1 VTALAERSVRRDG
14 AVSSRPMTAYPA
26 WPRPVPSGPTTRPA
40 PPPALRDRVVRLA
53 CRALLAASLL
63 VITLSWATGG
73 GLADLGG
80 WTSGLTSLGRL
91 TGVLASL
98 LMLVQVLLMARVPVL
113 EQAFGQDRLAA
124 MHGLVG
130 FVSFTGML
138 AHVGLITWGYA
149 TGDLAAA
156 PGELWDLTA
165 TYPGMLLASAGTVCL
180 VVVAVTS
187 TRSARAR
194 MRYESWHLLH
204 LYAYVGVGLA
214 LPHQLWTG
222 SEFLAST
229 ARTVFWWTAWA
240 LAAGAVLVWRVAVP
254 LWRTLH
260 HRLVVTSVVG
270 EGDGCV
276 SVYLTGEHLDELGV
290 RAGQF
295 LSWRFLSGTGWM
307 RAHPFSLSAAP
318 DGRSL
323 RITVKDLGDGTA
335 ALPGLRPGT
344 KVLIEGPYG
353 RLTGRARTR
362 PGVALI
368 GAGVGITPM
377 RALAEELAEPGG
389 ADVVVLHRFTGPPLF
404 AREFGALARERRV
417 TLVPLP
423 GRRRAPDS
431 WLGDGVEP
439 GDDVSALCAS
449 VPDIAERDVYLCGPT
464 PWADLV
470 HRTLLAAGTP
480 ADHVHIEA
488 FGW

>member
-1 VTALAERSVRRDG
+1 
-14 AVSSRPMTAYPA
+14 M
-26 WPRPVPSGPTTRPA
+26 
-40 PPPALRDRVVRLA
+40 
-53 CRALLAASLL
+53 LAALT
-63 VITLSWATGG
+63 VIVLSWATGG
-73 GLADLGG
+73 GLADLGE
-80 WTSGLTSLGRL
+80 WASGLTSLGRL

-98 LMLVQVLLMARVPVL
+98 LMLVQVLLMARVPLL
-113 EQAFGQDRLAA
+113 ERAFGQDRLAVL
-124 MHGLVG
+124 HGLVG
-130 FVSFTGML
+130 FTSFTGMI

-149 TGDLAAA
+149 AGDLAAT
-156 PGELWDLTA
+156 PGELWDLTVS
-165 TYPGMLLASAGTVCL
+165 YPGMLLAAAGTACL
-180 VVVAVTS
+180 VLVTVTS
-187 TRSARAR
+187 MRAARAR

-204 LYAYVGVGLA
+204 LYAYLGVGLA

-222 SEFLAST
+222 QEFLAST
-229 ARTVFWWTAWA
+229 ARTVFWWSAWA
-240 LAAGAVLVWRVAVP
+240 LTAAAVLVWRVAVP
-254 LWRTLH
+254 LYRTLH

-276 SVYLTGEHLDELGV
+276 SVYLAGEHLAELDV

-295 LSWRFLSGTGWM
+295 LTWRFLSGTGWM

-335 ALPGLRPGT
+335 AVPGLRPGT
-344 KVLIEGPYG
+344 RVLIEGPYG
-353 RLTGRARTR
+353 RLTTRARTR

-368 GAGVGITPM
+368 GAGVGITPL
-377 RALAEELAEPGG
+377 RALAEELGTGAGG

-404 AREFGALARERRV
+404 AREFGVLAREGRV
-417 TLVPLP
+417 ALVPLP

-431 WLGDGVEP
+431 WLGAGA
-439 GDDVSALCAS
+439 GAADDVTALRRR

-464 PWADLV
+464 PWTDLV

-480 ADHVHIEA
+480 ADHVHVEA